1 MMQLLFHVS
10 FFLLCC
16 LLLLSPV
23 LSLQCGEEQYA
34 WPFEN
39 SKKCCAKCAPGTFMT
54 QDPDYS
60 CHNECEDCNG
70 GRYMETYNVKTHC
83 DVCDTCSN
91 PNMELKKNCSVT
103 ENTVCGCEAGYR
115 CKDQPCTVCVKI
127 PSSTPPPS
135 TTAFSS
141 ESEPIGGGQDMVW
154 FLVIPAMLCGGII
167 VFVATKIKP
176 CLHWIRGSHGIFHVE
191 KPVPQA
197 PSKEAEEM
205 SWPVQEVCEESQ
217 YPDEIRMELEV
228 LKFKEV

>member
-141 ESEPIGGGQDMVW
+141 ESEPIGGGQGNILQQW
-154 FLVIPAMLCGGII
+154 FPNRGTCTPRCTGAHCRGHGLVPGDTCDAMWRNYCVCRNQNKALS
-167 VFVATKIKP
+167 ALDK
-176 CLHWIRGSHGIFHVE
+176 R
-191 KPVPQA
+191 Q
-197 PSKEAEEM
+197 
-205 SWPVQEVCEESQ
+205 SWHFSC
-217 YPDEIRMELEV
+217 
-228 LKFKEV
+228 